1 MANSGQLVKVWPFI
15 SAQKCVIYAPLRTQ
29 YGYSLSMRIGHHQLT
44 NCLIAAPMAGITDR
58 PFRTLCHA
66 MGAGMAV
73 SEMLSSNPEV
83 WRTDKSRLRMV
94 HSDEPGIR
102 SVQIAGCD
110 PDDMAAAARI
120 NVAERCTDHRHQY
133 GLPGQESEPETC
145 RVCFAA
151 VPGSG

>member
-1 MANSGQLVKVWPFI
+1 
-15 SAQKCVIYAPLRTQ
+15 
-29 YGYSLSMRIGHHQLT
+29 MRIGHHQLT

-110 PDDMAAAARI
+110 PDDMAAAALSTWPAARRSSASIWDALPKVNRKLAGSALLQYPDLVKRI
-120 NVAERCTDHRHQY
+120 LHAVWLTRWMAGNAEDSHRL
-133 GLPGQESEPETC
+133 GARAS
-145 RVCFAA
+145 
-151 VPGSG
+151 